1 MSLKPQGLKPNGLNK
16 PGTTTVLGGY
26 YATMPLNLR
35 YLTKMPHA
43 LTAINTFHWGKKN
56 GAKPDKIRP
65 SAIFNHS
72 DGLSTINRY
81 CTTLVRQ

>member
-35 YLTKMPHA
+35 YLTKKPHV
-43 LTAINTFHWGKKN
+43 LTASNTLHWGKKMALSPIKS
-56 GAKPDKIRP
+56 GLAP
-65 SAIFNHS
+65 SFVILMALAPSVYFAPI
-72 DGLSTINRY
+72 
-81 CTTLVRQ
+81 